1 MGRLQFNAAIVNLCV
16 CVHVERV
23 SLIAANGQHCHLAA
37 DKTVNVNVT
46 VTNGA
51 TIAQLP
57 LAHWQRSRIVGGGSQ
72 TNEQHVHLA
81 QLSFIAAL
89 NDTRSVS
96 VTATPVR
103 PPAQLAT

>member
-1 MGRLQFNAAIVNLCV
+1 MCV

-51 TIAQLP
+51 TVEQLP
-57 LAHWQRSRIVGGGSQ
+57 LAHWLAGQQARRVTRWGGGSDKR
-72 TNEQHVHLA
+72 
-81 QLSFIAAL
+81 AACAL
-89 NDTRSVS
+89 GPAEFYRRS
-96 VTATPVR
+96 
-103 PPAQLAT
+103 

>member
-1 MGRLQFNAAIVNLCV
+1 MCVSACV

-57 LAHWQRSRIVGGGSQ
+57 LAHWLAGQRTRIVGGGSQ
-72 TNEQHVHLA
+72 TNEQQVHLA

-96 VTATPVR
+96 VTATPVG